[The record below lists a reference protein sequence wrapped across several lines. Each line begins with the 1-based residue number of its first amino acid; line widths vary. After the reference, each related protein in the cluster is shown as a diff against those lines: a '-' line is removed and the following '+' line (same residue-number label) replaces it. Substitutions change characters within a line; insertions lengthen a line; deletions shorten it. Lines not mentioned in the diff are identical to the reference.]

1 MTAKSKTERS
11 RAAVRDGYPLTRI
24 RTFFRENPHEI
35 LSKEDMC
42 VKFNVTRHQLDNLLR
57 VLNTEGIAYR
67 RVMVC
72 GKEAV

>member
-1 MTAKSKTERS
+1 MTSKSKTKRS
-11 RAAVRDGYPLTRI
+11 RAVLRDGYPLTRI

-42 VKFNVTRHQLDNLLR
+42 VKFGVTRQQLDNLLR
-57 VLNTEGIAYR
+57 VLNTEGVAHR

-72 GKEAV
+72 GSEAC